1 MNIGVDTKETLKVKE
16 KLTTILETKSR
27 SVRVSECQLNEE
39 ENIAIVTLNSIGNNL
54 GVVLNCNN
62 AVQETLGFDKNG
74 LIGKNVT
81 KIMPKIYS

>member
-1 MNIGVDTKETLKVKE
+1 M
-16 KLTTILETKSR
+16 
-27 SVRVSECQLNEE
+27 
-39 ENIAIVTLNSIGNNL
+39 TLNSIGNNL

-81 KIMPKIYS
+81 KIMPKIYSELHNDFILRFIRC